1 MKVAQLC
8 PTLCD
13 PMDRTVHAILQARI
27 LEWVDFL
34 FSRGSGQPRNQ
45 TRVSCIADGF
55 FTNWAIREALQNKK
69 YFPKLSQVKDWIRN
83 PQLPPPSLMAQG
95 FPGGAEV
102 KASACNVGDLGSIPG
117 WERPPG
123 EGNGNPLQ
131 YSCLEKPRGQKRLVG
146 CILWGHKSW
155 TRLSD

>member
-13 PMDRTVHAILQARI
+13 PMACTVRAILQARI
-27 LEWVDFL
+27 LKWVAFL
-34 FSRGSGQPRNQ
+34 FSRGSCQTRNQ

-83 PQLPPPSLMAQG
+83 PQLPPPSLMAQK
-95 FPGGAEV
+95 V
-102 KASACNVGDLGSIPG
+102 KNLPAMQETWVQFLGRKDP
-117 WERPPG
+117 
-123 EGNGNPLQ
+123 
-131 YSCLEKPRGQKRLVG
+131 LEKEMATHSS
-146 CILWGHKSW
+146 ILAWKIPVDRRDWWAAVYGVIRVEHN
-155 TRLSD
+155 